1 MAIMS
6 SWKEVCWFRT
16 VRYIEEI
23 VCLLLLLL
31 YQIGRTSVVFRP
43 LNHLGR
49 TSVVFRPLNHLGRYV
64 VFRPLNH
71 LGRTYVVFRPLN
83 HLGRTSVVFRRL
95 NHLGRSSVVF
105 RPLNHLGRK
114 FCCVLTIESYY
125 DKAPEFTPNFSG
137 VRVARSLVFCVVF
150 CRSLFVL
157 ISPFLIIV
165 LSVLLRST
173 DFDYPFV
180 FFKLF
185 LHFIFLILLHLHKN
199 YFEPITPTFWYC
211 LDLSGWY
218 YLVNTPRT
226 VIM

>member
-1 MAIMS
+1 
-6 SWKEVCWFRT
+6 
-16 VRYIEEI
+16 
-23 VCLLLLLL
+23 LHHL
-31 YQIGRTSVVFRP
+31 GRTSVVFRRLNHLGRTSVVLRL

-49 TSVVFRPLNHLGRYV
+49 TSVVFRRLN
-64 VFRPLNH
+64 N
-71 LGRTYVVFRPLN
+71 LGRTSVVFRPLN

-95 NHLGRSSVVF
+95 NHLGRTSVVF

-137 VRVARSLVFCVVF
+137 VRVARSLVFSVVF

-157 ISPFLIIV
+157 IFPFLIIV

-199 YFEPITPTFWYC
+199 YFEPITPTFWCC

>member
-1 MAIMS
+1 MS

-23 VCLLLLLL
+23 VCLLLLPL

-49 TSVVFRPLNHLGRYV
+49 TSVVFRS
-64 VFRPLNH
+64 LNH
-71 LGRTYVVFRPLN
+71 LGRTSVVFRPLN

-95 NHLGRSSVVF
+95 NHLGRTSVVF

-114 FCCVLTIESYY
+114 FCCILTIESYY

-165 LSVLLRST
+165 LSVLLSFDHCVVCPSSVYRFWLPLCFLQTLLAFYFSNSFAST
-173 DFDYPFV
+173 
-180 FFKLF
+180 
-185 LHFIFLILLHLHKN
+185 
-199 YFEPITPTFWYC
+199 
-211 LDLSGWY
+211 
-218 YLVNTPRT
+218 
-226 VIM
+226 